1 MTVKIKLTMNPYYYL
16 YYKIYAFT
24 KKLGNWQVAWSA
36 VLGLSFLLI
45 INAILILNKVFD
57 ISRFENDRIIVWI
70 IGAVILIAN
79 FFLFD
84 YKAKYKNV
92 VNKYKNE
99 SDTSRKVGNSIVL
112 IYVIT
117 TFLSIFII

>member
-1 MTVKIKLTMNPYYYL
+1 MKMNPYYYL
-16 YYKIYAFT
+16 YYKIYVFT

-45 INAILILNKVFD
+45 INVILILEKLVD
-57 ISRFENDRIIVWI
+57 ISRFENDRVIVWI
-70 IGAVILIAN
+70 TGAVILIAN

-84 YKAKYKNV
+84 YKAKYKNL

-99 SDTSRKVGNSIVL
+99 SDISRKFGNSIVL
-112 IYVIT
+112 IYVIAT
-117 TFLSIFII
+117 LLSIFII